1 MGAQMIFLD
10 AVLLLACAYMMIKS
24 WAQYQ
29 TMANTERI
37 QKLQKK
43 LQDDQVKMMNIDAE
57 SNESM
62 EDFMARMAKQ
72 VQEISEDITTKQNT
86 KDMMIF
92 NAHRTRAIAFSV
104 LFTTF
109 ALSTAMQWIQI
120 NGLIQLGISL
130 IGFMITAMLMMRTRS
145 LLQMSQKL

>member
-29 TMANTERI
+29 IMANTERI